1 MFISQY
7 EIDYRKATTTHIGK
21 ELFGRQ
27 AMYYHLVDDHSE
39 NPEKPPLQV
48 CQSAG
53 VVAGIQGEPGQVPFL
68 VDLAVPT
75 TVDGIFVLL
84 EKLEVSAIATE
95 GPDEVADEIGLVEY
109 HNAERIINAVN
120 HMQDQRQKPKRN
132 HLSLVVDNV
141 NTVEAL
147 VESLHPKME
156 LNYAVLIEAL
166 EQHVSISL
174 MPSAKTTHFRHHVP
188 AAIKAEDDGHFLRIL
203 RDQGRSGFFYRDAL
217 RKGEVYAV
225 IAIDELV
232 FMVGLRSHFT
242 VWVKKDTERFYD
254 MHEQMFTV
262 DREAFMQIVRS
273 L

>member
-39 NPEKPPLQV
+39 NQDKPPLQV
-48 CQSAG
+48 CQTPA
-53 VVAGIQGEPGQVPFL
+53 VLAGIQGEPGQVPFY

-75 TVDGIFVLL
+75 PVDGIFVLL
-84 EKLEVSAIATE
+84 EKLEVNAIATE
-95 GPDEVADEIGLVEY
+95 GPDEVPGEIGLVEY
-109 HNAERIINAVN
+109 RNAERIIRAVN
-120 HMQDQRQKPKRN
+120 ETQEQPSKPKRS

-141 NTVEAL
+141 NTVEHL
-147 VESLHPKME
+147 VDSLHPKME

-166 EQHVSISL
+166 EQHVSTSL

-188 AAIKAEDDGHFLRIL
+188 VAIKAEDDGHFLRIL
-203 RDQGRSGFFYRDAL
+203 RGQGRSGFFYRDAL

-254 MHEQMFTV
+254 MHEQTFTV